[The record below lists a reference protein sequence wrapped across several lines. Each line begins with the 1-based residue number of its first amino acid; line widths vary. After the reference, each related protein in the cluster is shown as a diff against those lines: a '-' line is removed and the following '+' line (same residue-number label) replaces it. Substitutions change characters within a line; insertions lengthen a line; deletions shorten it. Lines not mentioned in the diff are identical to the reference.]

1 MFDFIVHF
9 NESINYFITSLGMWF
24 YVLLFFIIFCETG
37 IVLGIFFPG
46 DSLLFTVGLTAAA
59 TGLNIN
65 LAVLTICLGA
75 IVGDTCNYLTGRF
88 IGDRMFSTHARVL
101 KRAYLVKT
109 KEFLEEYG
117 TKAIIFSR
125 FIAFVRTLTPFVAG
139 ISRMN
144 YSKFVTLGI
153 ISAIIWSFS
162 ITYTIYLFSGY
173 SIIKDNLS
181 LIIMLIIALVVAQ
194 VVIKQIINKLKAK
207 KYKP

>member
-1 MFDFIVHF
+1 MFDFITHF
-9 NESINYFITSLGMWF
+9 NEYINYFITSLGMWF

-46 DSLLFTVGLTAAA
+46 DSLLFTVGITAAA
-59 TGLNIN
+59 ANLNIH
-65 LAVLTICLGA
+65 LAVFTICLGA

-88 IGDRMFSTHARVL
+88 VGERMFSTHARIF

-139 ISRMN
+139 ISKMN
-144 YSKFVTLGI
+144 YTKFVTLGI

-162 ITYTIYLFSGY
+162 ITYTVYFFSGY
-173 SIIKDNLS
+173 SIVKDNLS
-181 LIIMLIIALVVAQ
+181 LIIMLIFALVISQ
-194 VVIKQIINKLKAK
+194 MLIKQLIYKIRVK
-207 KYKP
+207 KP